1 MENEIINT
9 SIETTLVSD
18 VRNIVEQ
25 GLQSA
30 FQGVNSVLL
39 HTYWLVGQRI
49 VKEEQH
55 GEKRAA
61 YGKTLLKGLAN
72 QLVPT
77 YGTSYSERN
86 LYSMRQFYLM
96 FNDIEILNSRVQYL
110 TWTHF
115 WSLLRVTD
123 EDAPYWYMK
132 EANDEGRVHPRR
144 P

>member
-1 MENEIINT
+1 MENEILKK
-9 SIETTLVSD
+9 SKESTLVSD

-25 GLQSA
+25 GLQTA

-39 HTYWLVGQRI
+39 HTYWLVGRRI
-49 VKEEQH
+49 VEEEQH

-72 QLVPT
+72 QLVPI

-86 LYSMRQFYLM
+86 LYSMRQFFLM
-96 FNDIEILNSRVQYL
+96 FNDIEILNSRVQNL

-115 WSLLRVTD
+115 RKLLRVTD
-123 EDAPYWYMK
+123 DDARYW
-132 EANDEGRVHPRR
+132 
-144 P
+144 